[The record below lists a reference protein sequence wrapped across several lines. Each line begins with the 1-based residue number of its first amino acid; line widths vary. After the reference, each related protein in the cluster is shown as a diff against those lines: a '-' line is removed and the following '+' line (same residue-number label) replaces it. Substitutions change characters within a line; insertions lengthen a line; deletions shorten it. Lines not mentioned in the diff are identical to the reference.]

1 MGLEIFAIL
10 GFCLAAYSIM
20 ANDAIQTIGT
30 FISSNS
36 KRPWWLLWA
45 YSGSIVIAVMLY
57 GFYTGGGD
65 IAYGRLNRIPFP
77 ENGIQWWHV
86 VPPFVLI
93 LLTRY
98 AIPVS
103 TTFLVL
109 TLFAIS
115 GGAATEGLLGKL
127 LLKSGL
133 GYVVAF
139 VSAGFFYLA
148 VSKSFENYIER
159 HKDQPLNPLW
169 YVAQWASTAFL
180 WSQWLMQ
187 DLANIFVYMPR
198 TTEVI
203 NGQTQVTFSAPI
215 LFGTTAIMV
224 GLLGYI
230 FWRGGGE
237 IQKIV
242 RRKVHTTDVRAG
254 TVIDLIFGIIL
265 FLFKEV
271 SDIPMSTTWV
281 FLGLLAGRELAIA
294 SMTELRE
301 RKQALT
307 DVGSDMGRAFFGLVV
322 SIAIAVALPWI
333 ATGNMPSF

>member
-1 MGLEIFAIL
+1 MTIEFFAVI
-10 GFCLAAYSIM
+10 GFCLAAYSII

-30 FISSNS
+30 FLSSNA

-45 YSGSIVIAVMLY
+45 YSASILIAVMVY
-57 GFYTGGGD
+57 GYYSQGGD

-77 ENGIQWWHV
+77 EGGIQWWHV
-86 VPPFVLI
+86 VPSFVLI
-93 LLTRY
+93 LLTRF

-109 TLFAIS
+109 TLFVISS
-115 GGAATEGLLGKL
+115 GGATEGLLGKL

-139 VSAGFFYLA
+139 LAGGAVYLLISRA
-148 VSKSFENYIER
+148 YEGYIEKTKSKP
-159 HKDQPLNPLW
+159 HSSYW
-169 YVAQWASTAFL
+169 YVAQWSSTAFL

-203 NGQTQVTFSAPI
+203 GGQTQVTFSSSI
-215 LFGTTAIMV
+215 LFGTTALMV
-224 GLLGYI
+224 AFLGYI
-230 FWRGGGE
+230 FWRGGGKIQE
-237 IQKIV
+237 IV
-242 RRKVHTTDVRAG
+242 SRKVHTTDVRAG
-254 TVIDLIFGIIL
+254 TIIDLMFGLIL
-265 FLFKEV
+265 FVFKEI

-281 FLGLLAGRELAIA
+281 FLGLLAGRELAI
-294 SMTELRE
+294 SVMTNLQDKR
-301 RKQALT
+301 AAVL
-307 DVGSDMGRAFFGLVV
+307 DVGGDMARAFLGLVI

-333 ATGNMPSF
+333 ATGVMPSF